1 MYQEAS
7 GTKTGMKTSVTLL
20 MLFETHVLNILYFYF
35 VELRGSVDS
44 AYFVEGSSS
53 YSRRSIIYF
62 SVHLWNTQCKE
73 WAIGM
78 YSLSAHIHITG
89 ILKHYYTNLFLY
101 HLEGNRIKV
110 YLIGFY
116 FISKNNSSNVIF
128 LP

>member
-1 MYQEAS
+1 MN
-7 GTKTGMKTSVTLL
+7 TSVTLL

-53 YSRRSIIYF
+53 HSRSSIIYF

-89 ILKHYYTNLFLY
+89 ILKTLLHEFIFIFERHRHKGNMNIKEKSTNSAFLHY
-101 HLEGNRIKV
+101 
-110 YLIGFY
+110 
-116 FISKNNSSNVIF
+116 IF
-128 LP
+128 G

>member
-1 MYQEAS
+1 MN
-7 GTKTGMKTSVTLL
+7 TSVTLL

-53 YSRRSIIYF
+53 HSRSSIIYF

-78 YSLSAHIHITG
+78 YSLSAQIHITG
-89 ILKHYYTNLFLY
+89 ILETLLHKFILY
-101 HLEGNRIKV
+101 IM
-110 YLIGFY
+110 
-116 FISKNNSSNVIF
+116 
-128 LP
+128 

>member
-1 MYQEAS
+1 MN
-7 GTKTGMKTSVTLL
+7 TSVTLL
-20 MLFETHVLNILYFYF
+20 MLFETYVLNILYFYF

-53 YSRRSIIYF
+53 HSRSSIIYF

-89 ILKHYYTNLFLY
+89 ISETLLYELFFYIKLY
-101 HLEGNRIKV
+101 
-110 YLIGFY
+110 
-116 FISKNNSSNVIF
+116 ISKKFKLQLRQNFRLYANVKLIMKVKVEID
-128 LP
+128 LYTQS

>member
-1 MYQEAS
+1 MLFIAVYQEAS
-7 GTKTGMKTSVTLL
+7 GTKTGMNTSVTLL
-20 MLFETHVLNILYFYF
+20 MLFETYVLNILYFYF

-53 YSRRSIIYF
+53 HSRSSIIYF

-89 ILKHYYTNLFLY
+89 ISETLLYELF
-101 HLEGNRIKV
+101 
-110 YLIGFY
+110 
-116 FISKNNSSNVIF
+116 FISSQRH
-128 LP
+128 